1 MQEAKAPPPVNTRS
15 NSLSKPKKKNSPL
28 PLLLFY
34 VITYRSYTEQYHI
47 SGSNIYM
54 KYSMSTTLQI
64 PYIFLQKCILK
75 MLQEPLAL
83 LQ

>member
-1 MQEAKAPPPVNTRS
+1 MQEVKAPPNQIPYQSQR
-15 NSLSKPKKKNSPL
+15 KHSPL
-28 PLLLFY
+28 PVLLFY
-34 VITYRSYTEQYHI
+34 VIMYCNYTEQYHI

-75 MLQEPLAL
+75 MLQQLLAL